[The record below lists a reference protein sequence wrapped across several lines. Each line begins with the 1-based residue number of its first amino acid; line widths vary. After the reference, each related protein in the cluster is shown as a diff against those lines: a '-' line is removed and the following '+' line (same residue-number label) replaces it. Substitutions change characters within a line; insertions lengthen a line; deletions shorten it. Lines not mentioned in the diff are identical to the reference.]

1 MRRQRGRKHA
11 EIETQLLLHGFS
23 SRLNSQNDAFEPL
36 PRSTTTANSHHTAE
50 LPSNLQTYLDV
61 ISSSSAANLVALD
74 PCQLDLV
81 DPVPLHPLDPQ
92 QPQTVITLRN
102 SRRLFKPTSDCMARS
117 HTQRLVAPDL
127 PVGIS
132 KRTSDDM
139 PSNVQTYLDAMLSS
153 SAAHL
158 VNVVLKKP
166 FRLLLR
172 GGVVRWSRP

>member
-1 MRRQRGRKHA
+1 MARSPAQRVIAQSLPLGCHLGP
-11 EIETQLLLHGFS
+11 LLNLDQPS
-23 SRLNSQNDAFEPL
+23 DL
-36 PRSTTTANSHHTAE
+36 PRTGQPLHPLTTTAKNHHTTK
-50 LPSNLQTYLDV
+50 PQSNVHTYLDAM
-61 ISSSSAANLVALD
+61 SSSSAAHLVALD
-74 PCQLDLV
+74 RCQLDLV

-139 PSNVQTYLDAMLSS
+139 PSNVQTYLEPCCLLPRRISS
-153 SAAHL
+153 TL
-158 VNVVLKKP
+158 
-166 FRLLLR
+166 F
-172 GGVVRWSRP
+172 